1 MKKATHRKQA
11 LMIAIF
17 LLAFTLSLFSFGTTP
32 AAAGDV
38 AGVSTHLFL
47 TVLRDYDHDASF
59 SVTYTD
65 ALGTHTKPYHAGM
78 EVTAWSPVTITCTNH
93 HVHDWSIDADV
104 QEATIVG
111 VGGITYPG
119 GTGIHVKGT
128 NTIKAFATNFGLHYI
143 NIVVILGEGND
154 NGGDNGG
161 GTAVRSPMRG
171 YVKRLLVGEGDY
183 VTVGQPLLT
192 LTQNRRLQLRADVPE
207 RCYPQLGSLTG
218 ANFRT
223 ASGEKDSN
231 TGGRGGRLVAYG
243 RSNADAAAYIPVT
256 FAFDNR
262 GDILPGSF
270 AEVWLLAAPRQG
282 VISLP
287 VSALTE
293 EQGVYFVYVQL
304 DESCYRK
311 QPVVTGATD
320 GERVEIV
327 EGLREGERVV
337 MQGAVHVRLASA
349 SNAIPAHTHN
359 H

>member
-1 MKKATHRKQA
+1 
-11 LMIAIF
+11 MIAIF

-47 TVLRDYDHDASF
+47 TVLRDYDHDAAF

-93 HVHDWSIDADV
+93 HVYDWSIDADV

-161 GTAVRSPMRG
+161 GDNGGDNGGGDNGGDNGGGDNGGDNGGGDNGGGDNGGGDNGGGDNGNGTDPNNPDGKDPGGNNPGGNNPDGNNPDGNNPDGNNPDGSNPDGNNPDGNNPDGNNPDGNNPDGNNPNGSKSNTPKTGDTRLIWLVIALAVIFVATFAAT
-171 YVKRLLVGEGDY
+171 YY
-183 VTVGQPLLT
+183 
-192 LTQNRRLQLRADVPE
+192 NRRK
-207 RCYPQLGSLTG
+207 SKHHG
-218 ANFRT
+218 A
-223 ASGEKDSN
+223 
-231 TGGRGGRLVAYG
+231 
-243 RSNADAAAYIPVT
+243 
-256 FAFDNR
+256 
-262 GDILPGSF
+262 
-270 AEVWLLAAPRQG
+270 
-282 VISLP
+282 
-287 VSALTE
+287 
-293 EQGVYFVYVQL
+293 
-304 DESCYRK
+304 
-311 QPVVTGATD
+311 
-320 GERVEIV
+320 
-327 EGLREGERVV
+327 
-337 MQGAVHVRLASA
+337 
-349 SNAIPAHTHN
+349 
-359 H
+359 

>member
-1 MKKATHRKQA
+1 
-11 LMIAIF
+11 MIAIF

-47 TVLRDYDHDASF
+47 TVLRDYDHDATF

-93 HVHDWSIDADV
+93 HVYDWSIDADV

-161 GTAVRSPMRG
+161 GDNGGDNGGGDNGGDNGGGDNGGDNGGGDNGGGDNGGGDNGGGDNGGGDNGNGTDPNNPGGKDPNGNDPDGNNPDGNNPDGNNPDGNNPDGNNPDGNNPDGNNPDGNNPDGSKSNTPKTGDTRLIWLVIALAVIFVATFAAT
-171 YVKRLLVGEGDY
+171 YY
-183 VTVGQPLLT
+183 
-192 LTQNRRLQLRADVPE
+192 NRRK
-207 RCYPQLGSLTG
+207 SKHHG
-218 ANFRT
+218 A
-223 ASGEKDSN
+223 
-231 TGGRGGRLVAYG
+231 
-243 RSNADAAAYIPVT
+243 
-256 FAFDNR
+256 
-262 GDILPGSF
+262 
-270 AEVWLLAAPRQG
+270 
-282 VISLP
+282 
-287 VSALTE
+287 
-293 EQGVYFVYVQL
+293 
-304 DESCYRK
+304 
-311 QPVVTGATD
+311 
-320 GERVEIV
+320 
-327 EGLREGERVV
+327 
-337 MQGAVHVRLASA
+337 
-349 SNAIPAHTHN
+349 
-359 H
+359 

>member
-47 TVLRDYDHDASF
+47 TVLRDYDHDAAF

-93 HVHDWSIDADV
+93 HVYDWSIDADV

-143 NIVVILGEGND
+143 NIVVILVEGND

-161 GTAVRSPMRG
+161 GDNGGDNGGGDNGGGDNGGGDNGGDNGGGDNGGGDNGGGDNGNGTDPNNPGGKDPNGNDPDGNNPDGNNPDGNNPDGNNPDGNNPDGNNPDGNNPDGNNPDGNNPDGSKSNTPKTGDTRLIWLVIALAVIFVATFAAT
-171 YVKRLLVGEGDY
+171 YY
-183 VTVGQPLLT
+183 
-192 LTQNRRLQLRADVPE
+192 NRRK
-207 RCYPQLGSLTG
+207 SKHHG
-218 ANFRT
+218 A
-223 ASGEKDSN
+223 
-231 TGGRGGRLVAYG
+231 
-243 RSNADAAAYIPVT
+243 
-256 FAFDNR
+256 
-262 GDILPGSF
+262 
-270 AEVWLLAAPRQG
+270 
-282 VISLP
+282 
-287 VSALTE
+287 
-293 EQGVYFVYVQL
+293 
-304 DESCYRK
+304 
-311 QPVVTGATD
+311 
-320 GERVEIV
+320 
-327 EGLREGERVV
+327 
-337 MQGAVHVRLASA
+337 
-349 SNAIPAHTHN
+349 
-359 H
+359 

>member
-1 MKKATHRKQA
+1 
-11 LMIAIF
+11 MIAIF

-47 TVLRDYDHDASF
+47 TVLRDYDHDAAF

-161 GTAVRSPMRG
+161 NNGGDNGNGTDPNNPDGNGPDGNNPDGNNPDGNNPDGSKSNTPKTGDTRLIWLVIALAVIFVATFAAT
-171 YVKRLLVGEGDY
+171 YY
-183 VTVGQPLLT
+183 
-192 LTQNRRLQLRADVPE
+192 NRRK
-207 RCYPQLGSLTG
+207 SKHHG
-218 ANFRT
+218 A
-223 ASGEKDSN
+223 
-231 TGGRGGRLVAYG
+231 
-243 RSNADAAAYIPVT
+243 
-256 FAFDNR
+256 
-262 GDILPGSF
+262 
-270 AEVWLLAAPRQG
+270 
-282 VISLP
+282 
-287 VSALTE
+287 
-293 EQGVYFVYVQL
+293 
-304 DESCYRK
+304 
-311 QPVVTGATD
+311 
-320 GERVEIV
+320 
-327 EGLREGERVV
+327 
-337 MQGAVHVRLASA
+337 
-349 SNAIPAHTHN
+349 
-359 H
+359 

>member
-1 MKKATHRKQA
+1 MKKATHRKQS

-47 TVLRDYDHDASF
+47 TVLRDYDHDAAF

-93 HVHDWSIDADV
+93 HVYDWSIDADV

-161 GTAVRSPMRG
+161 GDNGGGDNGGDNGGGDNGGGDNGGDNGGGDNGGGDNGGGDNGGGDNGGGDNGGGDNGGGDNGNGTDPNNPGGKDPNGNDPDGNNPDGNNPDGNNPDGNNPDGNNPDGNNPDGSKSNTPKTGDTRLIWLVIALAVIFVATFAAT
-171 YVKRLLVGEGDY
+171 YY
-183 VTVGQPLLT
+183 
-192 LTQNRRLQLRADVPE
+192 NRRKSKRH
-207 RCYPQLGSLTG
+207 G
-218 ANFRT
+218 A
-223 ASGEKDSN
+223 
-231 TGGRGGRLVAYG
+231 
-243 RSNADAAAYIPVT
+243 
-256 FAFDNR
+256 
-262 GDILPGSF
+262 
-270 AEVWLLAAPRQG
+270 
-282 VISLP
+282 
-287 VSALTE
+287 
-293 EQGVYFVYVQL
+293 
-304 DESCYRK
+304 
-311 QPVVTGATD
+311 
-320 GERVEIV
+320 
-327 EGLREGERVV
+327 
-337 MQGAVHVRLASA
+337 
-349 SNAIPAHTHN
+349 
-359 H
+359 

>member
-47 TVLRDYDHDASF
+47 TVLRDYDHDAAF

-93 HVHDWSIDADV
+93 HVYDWSIDADV

-161 GTAVRSPMRG
+161 GDNGGDNGGGDNGGDNGGGDNGGGDNGGGDNGNGTDPNNPGGKDPNGNDPDGNNPDGNNPDGNNPDGNNPDGSKSNTPKTGDTRLIWLVIALAVIFVATFAAT
-171 YVKRLLVGEGDY
+171 YY
-183 VTVGQPLLT
+183 
-192 LTQNRRLQLRADVPE
+192 NRRK
-207 RCYPQLGSLTG
+207 SKHHG
-218 ANFRT
+218 A
-223 ASGEKDSN
+223 
-231 TGGRGGRLVAYG
+231 
-243 RSNADAAAYIPVT
+243 
-256 FAFDNR
+256 
-262 GDILPGSF
+262 
-270 AEVWLLAAPRQG
+270 
-282 VISLP
+282 
-287 VSALTE
+287 
-293 EQGVYFVYVQL
+293 
-304 DESCYRK
+304 
-311 QPVVTGATD
+311 
-320 GERVEIV
+320 
-327 EGLREGERVV
+327 
-337 MQGAVHVRLASA
+337 
-349 SNAIPAHTHN
+349 
-359 H
+359 

>member
-47 TVLRDYDHDASF
+47 TVLRDYDHDAAF

-93 HVHDWSIDADV
+93 HVYDWSIDADV

-161 GTAVRSPMRG
+161 GDNGVRSGKKSQTRYLLGRENPEIFRRPDRQDASRHILG
-171 YVKRLLVGEGDY
+171 IYVGGGPAGCRRESRQRQRHRFRPDGVGPE
-183 VTVGQPLLT
+183 
-192 LTQNRRLQLRADVPE
+192 LQ
-207 RCYPQLGSLTG
+207 
-218 ANFRT
+218 
-223 ASGEKDSN
+223 
-231 TGGRGGRLVAYG
+231 
-243 RSNADAAAYIPVT
+243 
-256 FAFDNR
+256 
-262 GDILPGSF
+262 
-270 AEVWLLAAPRQG
+270 
-282 VISLP
+282 
-287 VSALTE
+287 
-293 EQGVYFVYVQL
+293 
-304 DESCYRK
+304 
-311 QPVVTGATD
+311 
-320 GERVEIV
+320 
-327 EGLREGERVV
+327 
-337 MQGAVHVRLASA
+337 
-349 SNAIPAHTHN
+349 
-359 H
+359 

>member
-47 TVLRDYDHDASF
+47 TVLRDHDHDAAF

-93 HVHDWSIDADV
+93 HVYDWSIDADV

-161 GTAVRSPMRG
+161 GDNGGDNGGGDNGGDNGGGDNGGGDNGGDNGGGDNGGGDNGGGDNGGGDNGNGTDPNNPGGKDPNGNDPDGNNPDGNNPDGNNPDGNNPDGNNPDGNNPDGNNPDGSKSNTPKTGDTRLIWLVIALAVIFVATFAAT
-171 YVKRLLVGEGDY
+171 YY
-183 VTVGQPLLT
+183 
-192 LTQNRRLQLRADVPE
+192 NRRK
-207 RCYPQLGSLTG
+207 SKHHG
-218 ANFRT
+218 A
-223 ASGEKDSN
+223 
-231 TGGRGGRLVAYG
+231 
-243 RSNADAAAYIPVT
+243 
-256 FAFDNR
+256 
-262 GDILPGSF
+262 
-270 AEVWLLAAPRQG
+270 
-282 VISLP
+282 
-287 VSALTE
+287 
-293 EQGVYFVYVQL
+293 
-304 DESCYRK
+304 
-311 QPVVTGATD
+311 
-320 GERVEIV
+320 
-327 EGLREGERVV
+327 
-337 MQGAVHVRLASA
+337 
-349 SNAIPAHTHN
+349 
-359 H
+359 

>member
-1 MKKATHRKQA
+1 
-11 LMIAIF
+11 MIAIF

-47 TVLRDYDHDASF
+47 TVLRDYDHDAAF

-93 HVHDWSIDADV
+93 HVYDWSIDADV

-161 GTAVRSPMRG
+161 GDNGGDNGGGDNGGGDNGGGDNGGDNGGGDNGGGDNGGGDNGGGIDPNNPGGKDPNGNDPDGNNPDGNNPDGNNPDGNNPDGNNPDGSKSNTPKTGDTRLIWLVIALAVIFVATFAAT
-171 YVKRLLVGEGDY
+171 YY
-183 VTVGQPLLT
+183 
-192 LTQNRRLQLRADVPE
+192 NRRK
-207 RCYPQLGSLTG
+207 SKHHG
-218 ANFRT
+218 A
-223 ASGEKDSN
+223 
-231 TGGRGGRLVAYG
+231 
-243 RSNADAAAYIPVT
+243 
-256 FAFDNR
+256 
-262 GDILPGSF
+262 
-270 AEVWLLAAPRQG
+270 
-282 VISLP
+282 
-287 VSALTE
+287 
-293 EQGVYFVYVQL
+293 
-304 DESCYRK
+304 
-311 QPVVTGATD
+311 
-320 GERVEIV
+320 
-327 EGLREGERVV
+327 
-337 MQGAVHVRLASA
+337 
-349 SNAIPAHTHN
+349 
-359 H
+359 

>member
-1 MKKATHRKQA
+1 
-11 LMIAIF
+11 MIAIF

-47 TVLRDYDHDASF
+47 TVLRDYDHDAAF

-93 HVHDWSIDADV
+93 HVYDWSIDADV

-161 GTAVRSPMRG
+161 GDNGGGDNGNGTDPNNPDGNGPDGNNPDGNTPDGNNPDGNNPDGNNPDGSKSNTPKTGDTRLIWLVIALAVIFVATFAAT
-171 YVKRLLVGEGDY
+171 YY
-183 VTVGQPLLT
+183 
-192 LTQNRRLQLRADVPE
+192 NRRK
-207 RCYPQLGSLTG
+207 S
-218 ANFRT
+218 
-223 ASGEKDSN
+223 KHH
-231 TGGRGGRLVAYG
+231 
-243 RSNADAAAYIPVT
+243 
-256 FAFDNR
+256 
-262 GDILPGSF
+262 
-270 AEVWLLAAPRQG
+270 G
-282 VISLP
+282 V
-287 VSALTE
+287 
-293 EQGVYFVYVQL
+293 
-304 DESCYRK
+304 
-311 QPVVTGATD
+311 
-320 GERVEIV
+320 
-327 EGLREGERVV
+327 
-337 MQGAVHVRLASA
+337 
-349 SNAIPAHTHN
+349 
-359 H
+359 

>member
-17 LLAFTLSLFSFGTTP
+17 LLAFTLSMFSFGTTP

-47 TVLRDYDHDASF
+47 TVLRDYDHDAAF

-93 HVHDWSIDADV
+93 HVYDWSIDADV

-161 GTAVRSPMRG
+161 GDNGGGDNGGNNGGDNGGGNNGGDNGGGDNGGGNNGGGNNGGGTDPNNPGGKDPNGNNPDGNNPDGNNPDGNNPDGNNPDGNNPDGNNPDGNNPDGNNPDGSKSNTPKTGDTRLIWLVIALAVIFVATFVAT
-171 YVKRLLVGEGDY
+171 YY
-183 VTVGQPLLT
+183 
-192 LTQNRRLQLRADVPE
+192 NRRK
-207 RCYPQLGSLTG
+207 SKHHG
-218 ANFRT
+218 A
-223 ASGEKDSN
+223 
-231 TGGRGGRLVAYG
+231 
-243 RSNADAAAYIPVT
+243 
-256 FAFDNR
+256 
-262 GDILPGSF
+262 
-270 AEVWLLAAPRQG
+270 
-282 VISLP
+282 
-287 VSALTE
+287 
-293 EQGVYFVYVQL
+293 
-304 DESCYRK
+304 
-311 QPVVTGATD
+311 
-320 GERVEIV
+320 
-327 EGLREGERVV
+327 
-337 MQGAVHVRLASA
+337 
-349 SNAIPAHTHN
+349 
-359 H
+359 

>member
-17 LLAFTLSLFSFGTTP
+17 LLAFTLSMFSFGTTP

-47 TVLRDYDHDASF
+47 TVLRDYDHDAAF

-93 HVHDWSIDADV
+93 HVYDWSIDADV

-161 GTAVRSPMRG
+161 GDNGGGDNGGNNGGDNGGGNNGGGNNGGGTDPNNPGGKDPNGNNPDGNNPDGNNPDGNNPDGNNPDGNNPDGNNPDGNNPDGNNPDGSKSNTPKTGDTRLIWLVIALAVIFVATFVAT
-171 YVKRLLVGEGDY
+171 YY
-183 VTVGQPLLT
+183 
-192 LTQNRRLQLRADVPE
+192 NRRK
-207 RCYPQLGSLTG
+207 SKHHG
-218 ANFRT
+218 A
-223 ASGEKDSN
+223 
-231 TGGRGGRLVAYG
+231 
-243 RSNADAAAYIPVT
+243 
-256 FAFDNR
+256 
-262 GDILPGSF
+262 
-270 AEVWLLAAPRQG
+270 
-282 VISLP
+282 
-287 VSALTE
+287 
-293 EQGVYFVYVQL
+293 
-304 DESCYRK
+304 
-311 QPVVTGATD
+311 
-320 GERVEIV
+320 
-327 EGLREGERVV
+327 
-337 MQGAVHVRLASA
+337 
-349 SNAIPAHTHN
+349 
-359 H
+359 

>member
-47 TVLRDYDHDASF
+47 TVLRDYDHDAAF

-93 HVHDWSIDADV
+93 HVYDWSIDADV

-111 VGGITYPG
+111 VGGITSPG

-154 NGGDNGG
+154 NGGNNGGDNGG
-161 GTAVRSPMRG
+161 GNNGGDNGGGNNGGDNGGGNNGGDNGGGNNGGDNGGGNNGGNNGGGNNGGGNNGGGNNGGGIDPNNPGGKDPNGNNPDGNNPDGNNPDGNNPGGNNPGGNNPGGNGPDGNNPDGSKSNTPKTGDTRLIWLVIALAVIFVATFAAT
-171 YVKRLLVGEGDY
+171 YY
-183 VTVGQPLLT
+183 
-192 LTQNRRLQLRADVPE
+192 NRRK
-207 RCYPQLGSLTG
+207 SKHHG
-218 ANFRT
+218 A
-223 ASGEKDSN
+223 
-231 TGGRGGRLVAYG
+231 
-243 RSNADAAAYIPVT
+243 
-256 FAFDNR
+256 
-262 GDILPGSF
+262 
-270 AEVWLLAAPRQG
+270 
-282 VISLP
+282 
-287 VSALTE
+287 
-293 EQGVYFVYVQL
+293 
-304 DESCYRK
+304 
-311 QPVVTGATD
+311 
-320 GERVEIV
+320 
-327 EGLREGERVV
+327 
-337 MQGAVHVRLASA
+337 
-349 SNAIPAHTHN
+349 
-359 H
+359 

>member
-47 TVLRDYDHDASF
+47 TVLRDYDHDAAF

-93 HVHDWSIDADV
+93 HVYDWSIDADV

-161 GTAVRSPMRG
+161 GDNGGGDNGNGTDPNNPGGKDPNGNDPDGNNPDGNNPDGNNPDGNNPDGNNPDGNNPDGNNPDGNNPDGNNPDGSKSNTPKTGDTRLIWLVIALAVIFVATFAAT
-171 YVKRLLVGEGDY
+171 YY
-183 VTVGQPLLT
+183 
-192 LTQNRRLQLRADVPE
+192 NRRKSKRH
-207 RCYPQLGSLTG
+207 G
-218 ANFRT
+218 A
-223 ASGEKDSN
+223 
-231 TGGRGGRLVAYG
+231 
-243 RSNADAAAYIPVT
+243 
-256 FAFDNR
+256 
-262 GDILPGSF
+262 
-270 AEVWLLAAPRQG
+270 
-282 VISLP
+282 
-287 VSALTE
+287 
-293 EQGVYFVYVQL
+293 
-304 DESCYRK
+304 
-311 QPVVTGATD
+311 
-320 GERVEIV
+320 
-327 EGLREGERVV
+327 
-337 MQGAVHVRLASA
+337 
-349 SNAIPAHTHN
+349 
-359 H
+359 

>member
-47 TVLRDYDHDASF
+47 TVLRDYDHDAAF

-93 HVHDWSIDADV
+93 HVYDWSIDADV

-161 GTAVRSPMRG
+161 GDNGGGNNGGGDNGGDNGGGNNGGDNGGGNNGGDNGGGDNGGGNNGGGNNGGGNNGGGNNGGGNNGGGNNGGGTDPNNPGGKDPNGNNPDGNNPDGNNPDGNNPDGNNPDVNNPNGNNPDGSKSNTPKTGDTRLIWLVIALAVIFVATFVAT
-171 YVKRLLVGEGDY
+171 YY
-183 VTVGQPLLT
+183 
-192 LTQNRRLQLRADVPE
+192 NRRK
-207 RCYPQLGSLTG
+207 SKHHG
-218 ANFRT
+218 A
-223 ASGEKDSN
+223 
-231 TGGRGGRLVAYG
+231 
-243 RSNADAAAYIPVT
+243 
-256 FAFDNR
+256 
-262 GDILPGSF
+262 
-270 AEVWLLAAPRQG
+270 
-282 VISLP
+282 
-287 VSALTE
+287 
-293 EQGVYFVYVQL
+293 
-304 DESCYRK
+304 
-311 QPVVTGATD
+311 
-320 GERVEIV
+320 
-327 EGLREGERVV
+327 
-337 MQGAVHVRLASA
+337 
-349 SNAIPAHTHN
+349 
-359 H
+359 

>member
-154 NGGDNGG
+154 NGGGNNGGDNGG
-161 GTAVRSPMRG
+161 GNNGGGDNGNGTDPNNPDGNGPDGNNPDGNNPDGNNPDGSKSNTPKTGDTRLIWLVIALAVIFVATFAAT
-171 YVKRLLVGEGDY
+171 YY
-183 VTVGQPLLT
+183 
-192 LTQNRRLQLRADVPE
+192 NRRK
-207 RCYPQLGSLTG
+207 SKHHG
-218 ANFRT
+218 A
-223 ASGEKDSN
+223 
-231 TGGRGGRLVAYG
+231 
-243 RSNADAAAYIPVT
+243 
-256 FAFDNR
+256 
-262 GDILPGSF
+262 
-270 AEVWLLAAPRQG
+270 
-282 VISLP
+282 
-287 VSALTE
+287 
-293 EQGVYFVYVQL
+293 
-304 DESCYRK
+304 
-311 QPVVTGATD
+311 
-320 GERVEIV
+320 
-327 EGLREGERVV
+327 
-337 MQGAVHVRLASA
+337 
-349 SNAIPAHTHN
+349 
-359 H
+359 

>member
-1 MKKATHRKQA
+1 
-11 LMIAIF
+11 MIAIF

-154 NGGDNGG
+154 NGGDNGN
-161 GTAVRSPMRG
+161 GTDPNNPDGNGPDGNNPDGNNPDGNNPDGNNPDGSKSNTPKTGDTRLIWLVIALAVIFVATFAAT
-171 YVKRLLVGEGDY
+171 YY
-183 VTVGQPLLT
+183 
-192 LTQNRRLQLRADVPE
+192 NRRK
-207 RCYPQLGSLTG
+207 SKHHG
-218 ANFRT
+218 A
-223 ASGEKDSN
+223 
-231 TGGRGGRLVAYG
+231 
-243 RSNADAAAYIPVT
+243 
-256 FAFDNR
+256 
-262 GDILPGSF
+262 
-270 AEVWLLAAPRQG
+270 
-282 VISLP
+282 
-287 VSALTE
+287 
-293 EQGVYFVYVQL
+293 
-304 DESCYRK
+304 
-311 QPVVTGATD
+311 
-320 GERVEIV
+320 
-327 EGLREGERVV
+327 
-337 MQGAVHVRLASA
+337 
-349 SNAIPAHTHN
+349 
-359 H
+359 

>member
-47 TVLRDYDHDASF
+47 TVLRDYDHDAAF

-93 HVHDWSIDADV
+93 HVYDWSIDADV

-161 GTAVRSPMRG
+161 GDNGGGDNGGGDNGGGDNGGGTDPNNPGGKDPNGNDPDGNNPDGNNPDGNNPDGNNPDGNNPDSNNPDGNNPDGSKSNTPKTGDTRLIWLVIALAVIFVATFAAT
-171 YVKRLLVGEGDY
+171 YY
-183 VTVGQPLLT
+183 
-192 LTQNRRLQLRADVPE
+192 NRRK
-207 RCYPQLGSLTG
+207 SKHHG
-218 ANFRT
+218 A
-223 ASGEKDSN
+223 
-231 TGGRGGRLVAYG
+231 
-243 RSNADAAAYIPVT
+243 
-256 FAFDNR
+256 
-262 GDILPGSF
+262 
-270 AEVWLLAAPRQG
+270 
-282 VISLP
+282 
-287 VSALTE
+287 
-293 EQGVYFVYVQL
+293 
-304 DESCYRK
+304 
-311 QPVVTGATD
+311 
-320 GERVEIV
+320 
-327 EGLREGERVV
+327 
-337 MQGAVHVRLASA
+337 
-349 SNAIPAHTHN
+349 
-359 H
+359 

>member
-32 AAAGDV
+32 AAASDV

-47 TVLRDYDHDASF
+47 TVLRDYDHDAAF

-161 GTAVRSPMRG
+161 GDNGGDNGGGDNGGDNGGGDNGGGDNGGGDNGGGDNGNGTDPNNPGGKDPNGNDPDGNNPDGNNPDGNNPDGNNPDGNNPDGSKSNTPKTGDTRLIWLVIALAVIFVATFAAT
-171 YVKRLLVGEGDY
+171 YY
-183 VTVGQPLLT
+183 
-192 LTQNRRLQLRADVPE
+192 NRRK
-207 RCYPQLGSLTG
+207 S
-218 ANFRT
+218 
-223 ASGEKDSN
+223 KHH
-231 TGGRGGRLVAYG
+231 
-243 RSNADAAAYIPVT
+243 
-256 FAFDNR
+256 
-262 GDILPGSF
+262 
-270 AEVWLLAAPRQG
+270 G
-282 VISLP
+282 V
-287 VSALTE
+287 
-293 EQGVYFVYVQL
+293 
-304 DESCYRK
+304 
-311 QPVVTGATD
+311 
-320 GERVEIV
+320 
-327 EGLREGERVV
+327 
-337 MQGAVHVRLASA
+337 
-349 SNAIPAHTHN
+349 
-359 H
+359 

>member
-47 TVLRDYDHDASF
+47 TVLRDYDHDAAF

-93 HVHDWSIDADV
+93 HVYDWSIDADV

-143 NIVVILGEGND
+143 NIVVIFYVEHWEIMREEN
-154 NGGDNGG
+154 NGYLLWGKV
-161 GTAVRSPMRG
+161 GTGKSYFAGCIANALMEQEVAVRMTNFSAILNDLTASFEGRNEYIERLCRFPLLIIDDFGMERG
-171 YVKRLLVGEGDY
+171 TEYGLEQVYNVIDSRYRSRKPLIVTTNLTLDSLQNPLDTAHARIYDRLLEMCAPILFTGE
-183 VTVGQPLLT
+183 
-192 LTQNRRLQLRADVPE
+192 
-207 RCYPQLGSLTG
+207 
-218 ANFRT
+218 NFRRET
-223 ASGEKDSN
+223 AQAKLN
-231 TGGRGGRLVAYG
+231 RLKE
-243 RSNADAAAYIPVT
+243 
-256 FAFDNR
+256 
-262 GDILPGSF
+262 LM
-270 AEVWLLAAPRQG
+270 
-282 VISLP
+282 
-287 VSALTE
+287 
-293 EQGVYFVYVQL
+293 
-304 DESCYRK
+304 K
-311 QPVVTGATD
+311 
-320 GERVEIV
+320 
-327 EGLREGERVV
+327 
-337 MQGAVHVRLASA
+337 
-349 SNAIPAHTHN
+349 
-359 H
+359 

>member
-47 TVLRDYDHDASF
+47 TVLRDYDHDAAF

-93 HVHDWSIDADV
+93 HVYDWSIDADV

-161 GTAVRSPMRG
+161 GDNGGDNGGGDNGGGDNGGDNGGGDNGGGDNGGGDNGGGDNGGGDNGNGTDPNNPGGKDPNGNDPDGNNPDGNNPDGNNPDGNNPDGNNPDGNNPDGSKSNTPKTGDTRLIWLVIALAVIFVATFAAT
-171 YVKRLLVGEGDY
+171 YY
-183 VTVGQPLLT
+183 
-192 LTQNRRLQLRADVPE
+192 NRRKSKRH
-207 RCYPQLGSLTG
+207 G
-218 ANFRT
+218 A
-223 ASGEKDSN
+223 
-231 TGGRGGRLVAYG
+231 
-243 RSNADAAAYIPVT
+243 
-256 FAFDNR
+256 
-262 GDILPGSF
+262 
-270 AEVWLLAAPRQG
+270 
-282 VISLP
+282 
-287 VSALTE
+287 
-293 EQGVYFVYVQL
+293 
-304 DESCYRK
+304 
-311 QPVVTGATD
+311 
-320 GERVEIV
+320 
-327 EGLREGERVV
+327 
-337 MQGAVHVRLASA
+337 
-349 SNAIPAHTHN
+349 
-359 H
+359 

>member
-1 MKKATHRKQA
+1 
-11 LMIAIF
+11 MIAIF

-47 TVLRDYDHDASF
+47 TVLRDYDHDAAF

-93 HVHDWSIDADV
+93 HVYDWSIDADV

-161 GTAVRSPMRG
+161 GDNGGDNGGGDNGGGDNGGGDNGGGDNGGGDNGNGTDPNNPGGKDPNGNDPDGNNPDGNDPDGNNPDGNNPDGNNPDGNNPDGNNPDGNNPDGNNPDGNNPDGSKSNTPKTGDTRLIWLVIALAVIFVATFAAT
-171 YVKRLLVGEGDY
+171 YY
-183 VTVGQPLLT
+183 
-192 LTQNRRLQLRADVPE
+192 NRRK
-207 RCYPQLGSLTG
+207 SKHHG
-218 ANFRT
+218 A
-223 ASGEKDSN
+223 
-231 TGGRGGRLVAYG
+231 
-243 RSNADAAAYIPVT
+243 
-256 FAFDNR
+256 
-262 GDILPGSF
+262 
-270 AEVWLLAAPRQG
+270 
-282 VISLP
+282 
-287 VSALTE
+287 
-293 EQGVYFVYVQL
+293 
-304 DESCYRK
+304 
-311 QPVVTGATD
+311 
-320 GERVEIV
+320 
-327 EGLREGERVV
+327 
-337 MQGAVHVRLASA
+337 
-349 SNAIPAHTHN
+349 
-359 H
+359 

>member
-1 MKKATHRKQA
+1 
-11 LMIAIF
+11 MIAIF

-47 TVLRDYDHDASF
+47 TVLRDYDHDAAF

-93 HVHDWSIDADV
+93 HVYDWSIDADV

-161 GTAVRSPMRG
+161 GDNGGDNGGGDNGGDNGGGDNGGDNGGGDNGNGTDPNNPGGKDPNGNDPDGNNPDGNDPDGNGPDGNNPDGNNPDGNNPDGNNPDGSKSNTPKTGDTRLIWLVIALAVIFVATFAAT
-171 YVKRLLVGEGDY
+171 YY
-183 VTVGQPLLT
+183 
-192 LTQNRRLQLRADVPE
+192 NRRK
-207 RCYPQLGSLTG
+207 SKHHG
-218 ANFRT
+218 A
-223 ASGEKDSN
+223 
-231 TGGRGGRLVAYG
+231 
-243 RSNADAAAYIPVT
+243 
-256 FAFDNR
+256 
-262 GDILPGSF
+262 
-270 AEVWLLAAPRQG
+270 
-282 VISLP
+282 
-287 VSALTE
+287 
-293 EQGVYFVYVQL
+293 
-304 DESCYRK
+304 
-311 QPVVTGATD
+311 
-320 GERVEIV
+320 
-327 EGLREGERVV
+327 
-337 MQGAVHVRLASA
+337 
-349 SNAIPAHTHN
+349 
-359 H
+359 

>member
-47 TVLRDYDHDASF
+47 TVLRDYDHDAAF

-93 HVHDWSIDADV
+93 HVYDWSIDADV

-161 GTAVRSPMRG
+161 GDNGGDNGGGDNGGGDNGGDNGGGDNGGDNGGGDNGGGDNGGGDNGNGTDPNNPDGKDPNGNDPDGNNPDGNGPDGNNPDGNNPDGNNPDGNNPDGSKSNTPKTGDTRLIWLVIALAVIFVATFAAT
-171 YVKRLLVGEGDY
+171 YY
-183 VTVGQPLLT
+183 
-192 LTQNRRLQLRADVPE
+192 NRRK
-207 RCYPQLGSLTG
+207 SKHHG
-218 ANFRT
+218 A
-223 ASGEKDSN
+223 
-231 TGGRGGRLVAYG
+231 
-243 RSNADAAAYIPVT
+243 
-256 FAFDNR
+256 
-262 GDILPGSF
+262 
-270 AEVWLLAAPRQG
+270 
-282 VISLP
+282 
-287 VSALTE
+287 
-293 EQGVYFVYVQL
+293 
-304 DESCYRK
+304 
-311 QPVVTGATD
+311 
-320 GERVEIV
+320 
-327 EGLREGERVV
+327 
-337 MQGAVHVRLASA
+337 
-349 SNAIPAHTHN
+349 
-359 H
+359 

>member
-47 TVLRDYDHDASF
+47 TVLRDYDHDAAF

-93 HVHDWSIDADV
+93 HVYDWSIDADV

-161 GTAVRSPMRG
+161 GDNGGDNGGGDNGGGDNGGGDNGNGTDPNNPGGKDPNGNDPDGNNPDGNNPDGNNPDGNNPDGNNPDGNNPDGNNPDGNNPDGNNPDGSKSNTPKTGDTRLIWLVIALAVIFVATFAAT
-171 YVKRLLVGEGDY
+171 YY
-183 VTVGQPLLT
+183 
-192 LTQNRRLQLRADVPE
+192 NRRKSKRH
-207 RCYPQLGSLTG
+207 G
-218 ANFRT
+218 A
-223 ASGEKDSN
+223 
-231 TGGRGGRLVAYG
+231 
-243 RSNADAAAYIPVT
+243 
-256 FAFDNR
+256 
-262 GDILPGSF
+262 
-270 AEVWLLAAPRQG
+270 
-282 VISLP
+282 
-287 VSALTE
+287 
-293 EQGVYFVYVQL
+293 
-304 DESCYRK
+304 
-311 QPVVTGATD
+311 
-320 GERVEIV
+320 
-327 EGLREGERVV
+327 
-337 MQGAVHVRLASA
+337 
-349 SNAIPAHTHN
+349 
-359 H
+359 

>member
-1 MKKATHRKQA
+1 
-11 LMIAIF
+11 MIAIF

-47 TVLRDYDHDASF
+47 TVLRDYDHDAAF

-93 HVHDWSIDADV
+93 HVYDWSIDADV

-161 GTAVRSPMRG
+161 GDNGGDNGGGDNGNGTDPNNPGGKDPNGNDPDGNNPDGNNPDGNNPDGNNPDGSKSNTPKTGDTRLIWLVIALAVIFVATFAAT
-171 YVKRLLVGEGDY
+171 YY
-183 VTVGQPLLT
+183 
-192 LTQNRRLQLRADVPE
+192 NRRK
-207 RCYPQLGSLTG
+207 SKHHG
-218 ANFRT
+218 A
-223 ASGEKDSN
+223 
-231 TGGRGGRLVAYG
+231 
-243 RSNADAAAYIPVT
+243 
-256 FAFDNR
+256 
-262 GDILPGSF
+262 
-270 AEVWLLAAPRQG
+270 
-282 VISLP
+282 
-287 VSALTE
+287 
-293 EQGVYFVYVQL
+293 
-304 DESCYRK
+304 
-311 QPVVTGATD
+311 
-320 GERVEIV
+320 
-327 EGLREGERVV
+327 
-337 MQGAVHVRLASA
+337 
-349 SNAIPAHTHN
+349 
-359 H
+359 

>member
-1 MKKATHRKQA
+1 
-11 LMIAIF
+11 MIAIF

-47 TVLRDYDHDASF
+47 TVLRDYDHDAAF

-154 NGGDNGG
+154 NGGDNGN
-161 GTAVRSPMRG
+161 GTDPNNPDGNGPDGNNPDGNNPDGNNPDGNNPDGSNPDGNNPDGSKSNTPKTGDTRLIWLVIALAVIFVATFAAT
-171 YVKRLLVGEGDY
+171 YY
-183 VTVGQPLLT
+183 
-192 LTQNRRLQLRADVPE
+192 NRRK
-207 RCYPQLGSLTG
+207 SKHHG
-218 ANFRT
+218 A
-223 ASGEKDSN
+223 
-231 TGGRGGRLVAYG
+231 
-243 RSNADAAAYIPVT
+243 
-256 FAFDNR
+256 
-262 GDILPGSF
+262 
-270 AEVWLLAAPRQG
+270 
-282 VISLP
+282 
-287 VSALTE
+287 
-293 EQGVYFVYVQL
+293 
-304 DESCYRK
+304 
-311 QPVVTGATD
+311 
-320 GERVEIV
+320 
-327 EGLREGERVV
+327 
-337 MQGAVHVRLASA
+337 
-349 SNAIPAHTHN
+349 
-359 H
+359 

>member
-47 TVLRDYDHDASF
+47 TILRDYDHDAVF

-65 ALGTHTKPYHAGM
+65 ALGTHTKPYRPGM

-93 HVHDWSIDADV
+93 RVIDWSIDADV

-161 GTAVRSPMRG
+161 GDNGGDNGGGDNGGGDNGGGDNGNGTDPNNPDGKDPNGNDPDGNNPDGNGPDGNNPDGNNPDGNNPDGNNPDGNNPDGNNPDGSKSNTPKTGDTRLIWLVIALAVIFVATFAAT
-171 YVKRLLVGEGDY
+171 YY
-183 VTVGQPLLT
+183 
-192 LTQNRRLQLRADVPE
+192 NRRK
-207 RCYPQLGSLTG
+207 SKHHG
-218 ANFRT
+218 A
-223 ASGEKDSN
+223 
-231 TGGRGGRLVAYG
+231 
-243 RSNADAAAYIPVT
+243 
-256 FAFDNR
+256 
-262 GDILPGSF
+262 
-270 AEVWLLAAPRQG
+270 
-282 VISLP
+282 
-287 VSALTE
+287 
-293 EQGVYFVYVQL
+293 
-304 DESCYRK
+304 
-311 QPVVTGATD
+311 
-320 GERVEIV
+320 
-327 EGLREGERVV
+327 
-337 MQGAVHVRLASA
+337 
-349 SNAIPAHTHN
+349 
-359 H
+359 

>member
-47 TVLRDYDHDASF
+47 TVLRDYDHDAAF

-93 HVHDWSIDADV
+93 HVYDWSIDADV

-161 GTAVRSPMRG
+161 GDNGGDNGGGDNGGGDNGGGDNGGDNGGGDNGGGDNGGGDNGNGTDPNNPGGKDPNGNDPDGNNPDGNNPDGNNPDGNNPDGNNPDGNNPDGNNPDGNNPDGNNPDGNNPDGSKSNTPKTGDTRLIWLVIALAVIFVATFAAT
-171 YVKRLLVGEGDY
+171 YY
-183 VTVGQPLLT
+183 
-192 LTQNRRLQLRADVPE
+192 NRRK
-207 RCYPQLGSLTG
+207 SKHHG
-218 ANFRT
+218 A
-223 ASGEKDSN
+223 
-231 TGGRGGRLVAYG
+231 
-243 RSNADAAAYIPVT
+243 
-256 FAFDNR
+256 
-262 GDILPGSF
+262 
-270 AEVWLLAAPRQG
+270 
-282 VISLP
+282 
-287 VSALTE
+287 
-293 EQGVYFVYVQL
+293 
-304 DESCYRK
+304 
-311 QPVVTGATD
+311 
-320 GERVEIV
+320 
-327 EGLREGERVV
+327 
-337 MQGAVHVRLASA
+337 
-349 SNAIPAHTHN
+349 
-359 H
+359 

>member
-47 TVLRDYDHDASF
+47 TVLRDYDHDAAF

-93 HVHDWSIDADV
+93 HVYDWSIDADV

-161 GTAVRSPMRG
+161 GDNGGDNGGGDNGGDNGGGDNGGDNGGGDNGGDNGGGDNGGGDNGNGTDPNNPGGKDPNGNDPDGNGPDGNNPDGNNPDGNNPDGNNPDGNNPDGNNPDGNNPDGNNPDSSKSNTPKTGDTRLIWLVIALAVIFVATFAAT
-171 YVKRLLVGEGDY
+171 YY
-183 VTVGQPLLT
+183 
-192 LTQNRRLQLRADVPE
+192 NRRK
-207 RCYPQLGSLTG
+207 SKHHG
-218 ANFRT
+218 A
-223 ASGEKDSN
+223 
-231 TGGRGGRLVAYG
+231 
-243 RSNADAAAYIPVT
+243 
-256 FAFDNR
+256 
-262 GDILPGSF
+262 
-270 AEVWLLAAPRQG
+270 
-282 VISLP
+282 
-287 VSALTE
+287 
-293 EQGVYFVYVQL
+293 
-304 DESCYRK
+304 
-311 QPVVTGATD
+311 
-320 GERVEIV
+320 
-327 EGLREGERVV
+327 
-337 MQGAVHVRLASA
+337 
-349 SNAIPAHTHN
+349 
-359 H
+359 

>member
-1 MKKATHRKQA
+1 
-11 LMIAIF
+11 MIAIF

-47 TVLRDYDHDASF
+47 TVLRDYDHDATF

-93 HVHDWSIDADV
+93 HVYDWSIDADV

-161 GTAVRSPMRG
+161 GDNGGGDNGGDNGGGNNGGDNGGGNNGGDNGGGNNGGDNGGGNNGGGNNGGGNNGGGNNGGGIDPNNPGGKDPNGNNPDGNNPDGNNPDGNNPDGNNPDGNNPDGNNPDGNNPDGNNPGGNNPDGNNPDGSKSNTPKTGDTRLIWLVIALAVIFVATFVAT
-171 YVKRLLVGEGDY
+171 YY
-183 VTVGQPLLT
+183 
-192 LTQNRRLQLRADVPE
+192 NRRK
-207 RCYPQLGSLTG
+207 SKHHG
-218 ANFRT
+218 A
-223 ASGEKDSN
+223 
-231 TGGRGGRLVAYG
+231 
-243 RSNADAAAYIPVT
+243 
-256 FAFDNR
+256 
-262 GDILPGSF
+262 
-270 AEVWLLAAPRQG
+270 
-282 VISLP
+282 
-287 VSALTE
+287 
-293 EQGVYFVYVQL
+293 
-304 DESCYRK
+304 
-311 QPVVTGATD
+311 
-320 GERVEIV
+320 
-327 EGLREGERVV
+327 
-337 MQGAVHVRLASA
+337 
-349 SNAIPAHTHN
+349 
-359 H
+359 

>member
-1 MKKATHRKQA
+1 
-11 LMIAIF
+11 MIAIF

-47 TVLRDYDHDASF
+47 TVLRDYDHDAAF

-154 NGGDNGG
+154 NGGDNGN
-161 GTAVRSPMRG
+161 GTDPNNPDGNGPDGNNPDGNNPDGNNPDGNNPDGSKSNTPKTGDTRLIWLVIALAVIFVATFAAT
-171 YVKRLLVGEGDY
+171 YY
-183 VTVGQPLLT
+183 
-192 LTQNRRLQLRADVPE
+192 NRRK
-207 RCYPQLGSLTG
+207 SKHHG
-218 ANFRT
+218 A
-223 ASGEKDSN
+223 
-231 TGGRGGRLVAYG
+231 
-243 RSNADAAAYIPVT
+243 
-256 FAFDNR
+256 
-262 GDILPGSF
+262 
-270 AEVWLLAAPRQG
+270 
-282 VISLP
+282 
-287 VSALTE
+287 
-293 EQGVYFVYVQL
+293 
-304 DESCYRK
+304 
-311 QPVVTGATD
+311 
-320 GERVEIV
+320 
-327 EGLREGERVV
+327 
-337 MQGAVHVRLASA
+337 
-349 SNAIPAHTHN
+349 
-359 H
+359 

>member
-47 TVLRDYDHDASF
+47 TVLRDYDHDAVF

-93 HVHDWSIDADV
+93 HVYDWSIDADV

-154 NGGDNGG
+154 NGGDNSGGSDGG
-161 GTAVRSPMRG
+161 GDNGGGDNGGGDNGGGDNGGGDNGNGTDPNNPGGKDPNGNDPDGNNPDGNNPDGNNPDGNNPDGNNPDGNNPDGNNPDGNNPDGNNPDGSKSNTPKTGDTRLIWLVIALAVIFVATFAAT
-171 YVKRLLVGEGDY
+171 YY
-183 VTVGQPLLT
+183 
-192 LTQNRRLQLRADVPE
+192 NRRKSKRH
-207 RCYPQLGSLTG
+207 G
-218 ANFRT
+218 A
-223 ASGEKDSN
+223 
-231 TGGRGGRLVAYG
+231 
-243 RSNADAAAYIPVT
+243 
-256 FAFDNR
+256 
-262 GDILPGSF
+262 
-270 AEVWLLAAPRQG
+270 
-282 VISLP
+282 
-287 VSALTE
+287 
-293 EQGVYFVYVQL
+293 
-304 DESCYRK
+304 
-311 QPVVTGATD
+311 
-320 GERVEIV
+320 
-327 EGLREGERVV
+327 
-337 MQGAVHVRLASA
+337 
-349 SNAIPAHTHN
+349 
-359 H
+359 

>member
-1 MKKATHRKQA
+1 
-11 LMIAIF
+11 MIAIF

-47 TVLRDYDHDASF
+47 TVLRDYDHDAAF

-93 HVHDWSIDADV
+93 HVYDWSIDADV

-161 GTAVRSPMRG
+161 GDNGGDNGGGDNGGDNGGGDNGGDNGGGDNGGGDNGGGDNGNGTAPNNPDGKGPNGNDPDGNDPDGNNPDGNNPDGSKSNTPKTG
-171 YVKRLLVGEGDY
+171 DTRLIWLVIALAVIFVATFAATY
-183 VTVGQPLLT
+183 Y
-192 LTQNRRLQLRADVPE
+192 NRRK
-207 RCYPQLGSLTG
+207 SKHHG
-218 ANFRT
+218 A
-223 ASGEKDSN
+223 
-231 TGGRGGRLVAYG
+231 
-243 RSNADAAAYIPVT
+243 
-256 FAFDNR
+256 
-262 GDILPGSF
+262 
-270 AEVWLLAAPRQG
+270 
-282 VISLP
+282 
-287 VSALTE
+287 
-293 EQGVYFVYVQL
+293 
-304 DESCYRK
+304 
-311 QPVVTGATD
+311 
-320 GERVEIV
+320 
-327 EGLREGERVV
+327 
-337 MQGAVHVRLASA
+337 
-349 SNAIPAHTHN
+349 
-359 H
+359 